1 MSASNGAPSLAAPRV
16 YSPAEE
22 RLHFVSHGIG
32 TLGALFGMAFLL
44 PAAARHGAAT
54 LVACAVYGGTLLLM
68 FGSSTAYHA
77 VPASNAP
84 LKRRLRSL
92 DHATIFLL
100 IAGTYTAFAST
111 LLGGWV
117 GQAVLAAM
125 WALCAL
131 GIYGVWRRG
140 AQLHGP
146 IVPSLAMGTLVVL
159 TVPRLA
165 HSLAPDGIALF
176 VAGAAIYAL
185 GVPFYVLRRWRH
197 HHGIWHAFV
206 LVASMTHFY
215 AISVFVVP

>member
-1 MSASNGAPSLAAPRV
+1 LSANTGAPPLASARV
-16 YSPAEE
+16 YSAAEE
-22 RLHFVSHGIG
+22 RLHFVSHGV
-32 TLGALFGMAFLL
+32 GALGSLAGMAFLL
-44 PAAARHGAAT
+44 PAAARHGAGSLAS
-54 LVACAVYGGTLLLM
+54 CAVYGVTLVLM
-68 FGSSTAYHA
+68 FVSSTVYHA
-77 VPASNAP
+77 VPASNVP
-84 LKRRLRSL
+84 LKKRLRAL

-117 GQAVLAAM
+117 GHSVLAAM

-140 AQLHGP
+140 ARQHGP

-159 TVPRLA
+159 TVPQLA
-165 HSLAPDGIALF
+165 HGLAPNGIALF

-185 GVPFYVLRRWRH
+185 GIPFYVLRRWPH

-206 LVASMTHFY
+206 LAASITHFY
-215 AISVFVVP
+215 AISLFVVP